1 MSKNLIVGV
10 CAFLCL
16 AARGAAAQTWT
27 SVDVGSV
34 GVSGNATLNGSTWT
48 VSGSGADIWGT
59 ADAFHFV
66 YRTAPASGSILAR
79 VDDLQNTNAFAKAG
93 IMLRNGLD
101 PDAATLIFD
110 VKPDGFL
117 ELMERDTSGAT
128 MYYRAGGPAMF

>member
-1 MSKNLIVGV
+1 MSTNLIVGV

-27 SVDVGSV
+27 SVDVGIV
-34 GVSGNATLNGSTWT
+34 GVPGNATLNGSTWT

-66 YRTAPASGSILAR
+66 YQTAPASGSILAR

-110 VKPDGFL
+110 V
-117 ELMERDTSGAT
+117 ELLAIK
-128 MYYRAGGPAMF
+128 